1 MTVLVTFQDSSKE
14 ERVKAMSTAT
24 AAANGWAK
32 STKVTFCNLKSYS
45 TFKLIRLFVSSK
57 ELRQPCLSSSSV
69 TGMKQTTPVL
79 GLGEAMLQDP
89 LQSGILRICMQT
101 TGRGLLSQQ
110 ERLLG
115 NDQHFRLTTNLHIQI
130 HAR

>member
-1 MTVLVTFQDSSKE
+1 MLIFQESSKE

-32 STKVTFCNLKSYS
+32 STKVILHNLKYYLTSII
-45 TFKLIRLFVSSK
+45 FRLFVSLK
-57 ELRQPCLSSSSV
+57 EQKQPCLSSFSV
-69 TGMKQTTPVL
+69 TGMKQTTHVL

-110 ERLLG
+110 GRLLG
-115 NDQHFRLTTNLHIQI
+115 IG
-130 HAR
+130 